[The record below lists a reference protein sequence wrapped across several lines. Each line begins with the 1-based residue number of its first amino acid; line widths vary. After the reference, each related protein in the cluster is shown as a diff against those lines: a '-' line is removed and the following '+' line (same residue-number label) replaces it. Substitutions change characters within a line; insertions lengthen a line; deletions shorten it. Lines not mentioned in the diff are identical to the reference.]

1 MARLFITGDTHNNID
16 IYKLDAK
23 YFPEQKDLTKED
35 VLLIAGDFGVPWY
48 KPHTKADEAL
58 LDQYEARNFT
68 TVFVDGNHENFEALY
83 EYPKTVFA
91 GACCHQLRPHVL
103 HAMRGEVLQL
113 AGHKILCMGG
123 ADSHDKIYRTA
134 HISWWREERPSLE
147 EFEHARRNLIE
158 QKPDII
164 VSHDAP
170 ARIVLEMYPKDH
182 PGVVPEYL
190 EQLCTTAEENHI
202 NVTDWY
208 FGHHHIDDDLELEGI
223 RYHMRYQKITEV
235 LRKIEE
241 E

>member
-1 MARLFITGDTHNNID
+1 MRIFLTGDTHIPID
-16 IYKLDAK
+16 LEKLAQNHFK
-23 YFPEQKDLTKED
+23 EQKELTKED
-35 VLLIAGDFGVPWY
+35 YVIVLGDFGLYWHDNDAFKMWQSWLQKCP
-48 KPHTKADEAL
+48 
-58 LDQYEARNFT
+58 FT
-68 TVFVDGNHENFEALY
+68 TLWLDGNHENFEALY
-83 EYPKTVFA
+83 EYPQTVFA
-91 GACCHQLRPHVL
+91 GACCHKLRPHVL
-103 HAMRGEVLQL
+103 HVMRGEVLQL

-147 EFEHARRNLIE
+147 EFEHARRNLME

-202 NVTDWY
+202 KVTDWY

-235 LRKIEE
+235 LRNIEE